1 MKRLAILWSHLGPVR
16 LFLQRHTVVVFFVL
30 SVLLTVTFYYDV
42 AFLGKTMLSPGG
54 LTAGVMG
61 DDGAYG
67 DINPLP
73 PDFSKFAAFMKDLG
87 SNAWAGEPQVA
98 KAAQAIRNFD
108 LPLWNDNA
116 AVGKPLAANFLSS
129 AFYPLKL
136 ILYAMPNVNG
146 WEIYLLARF
155 CIAVFFFF
163 LFLREL
169 KVKTWPAFLGGATF
183 AFSGYFVMLQNIQN
197 MDVDL
202 LAPVMFWVVA
212 YAMNVAR
219 QERIRWIQYVLL
231 VGALS
236 VVFLSNIPESLILVL
251 ASGFLFWAYR
261 LLAVYRSKD
270 QAGFK
275 RAWHLALQIVIPVGL
290 IVLPLYLVNLEFI
303 QQAITTHESGHAVG
317 SSIYIQPNFVAFYVL
332 PYIQNASLLIADQP
346 VNPNTLNYIGIVAY
360 FLMLAGAVTA
370 FKYKSSRLFLL
381 ILGVITVAKIHG
393 VPVINEVIGN
403 APGFDRV
410 MYMKYAQPIV
420 SLCAASLV
428 GFGVEALWERKLKPW
443 ELGTALLTGLVL
455 LWLAV
460 RALPGFDMSKANIL
474 AMGLVFALVLA
485 LGLMV
490 LVSAEVKWRR
500 LGALGLAILLLAEL
514 WNFIP
519 RHGRPERY
527 ETFTQPPFVTFLK
540 SRPEPFRIYAYD
552 GLLYPDTSSG
562 FDLDDIRDLDG
573 LIVEN
578 YMTYVRYFISHTV
591 IDRFTG
597 KKSGPGE
604 STPAKIA
611 NNPFVDILNVRYLVA
626 KTPPIEFFPENEINN
641 LFFALNPATPSIR
654 ETVFDIHADMRRVL
668 FEHSPSQICAPIPV
682 TKEKPM
688 LRFSVGIDEQAWQYG
703 GADGV
708 QLVMTDEQNKLL
720 FERKIDP
727 VNVATDQAWFEH
739 AVNLSAYAGT
749 SPTICLYSNPK
760 GTTVAD
766 WAGWA
771 DFRLTPLNSD
781 VTVEQEMPVELVYRG
796 TDAYVYENT
805 HATGRVFTVGRVTSF
820 PTQEEVIKY
829 MRQPGFDPTTEAVV
843 LAEEGQPTLPPLD
856 GEACAY
862 VLVQNYQ
869 EPKSSQVSVDVYSSG
884 DCFLVWSD
892 TDYPGWKATVDG
904 QEVSIY
910 NTDLMLRGIALNQ
923 GQHHIVMKYRPLNF
937 YGGLIGTAIGLLLT
951 AFWSVRFALGK
962 KPKQPPSHTPKSHT

>member
-1 MKRLAILWSHLGPVR
+1 MFWAKLGPFR
-16 LFLQRHTVVVFFVL
+16 LFLQRHSVVVFFVL
-30 SVLLTVTFYYDV
+30 SAALTVTFYYDV
-42 AFLGKTMLSPGG
+42 VFLGKTMLSPGG

-73 PDFSKFAAFMKDLG
+73 PDFSKFAVFMKDLG

-136 ILYAMPNVNG
+136 ILYAMPNVHG

-155 CIAVFFFF
+155 SIAVFFFF

-169 KVKTWPAFLGGATF
+169 KVKVWPAFLGGALF
-183 AFSGYFVMLQNIQN
+183 AFSGYFIMLQNIQN

-219 QERIRWIQYVLL
+219 QERIRWIQYVLM

-261 LLAVYRSKD
+261 LFALYRSKD
-270 QAGFK
+270 RDGFK
-275 RAWHLALQIVIPVGL
+275 RALRLALQIVIPVGL
-290 IVLPLYLVNLEFI
+290 IVLPLYMVNLEFI
-303 QQAITTHESGHAVG
+303 QQAITTHESGHEVG
-317 SSIYIQPNFVAFYVL
+317 SSIYIQPNYLAFYVL

-346 VNPNTLNYIGIVAY
+346 VNANTLNYIGMVAY
-360 FLMLAGAVTA
+360 FLVLVGAVTA
-370 FKYKSSRLFLL
+370 FKQKSSRLFLL
-381 ILGVITVAKIHG
+381 ILGAITVAKIHG

-428 GFGVEALWERKLKPW
+428 GFGIEALWERKVKPW
-443 ELGTALLTGLVL
+443 ELVAAILAGLLL
-455 LWLAV
+455 LWQAV
-460 RALPGFDMSKANIL
+460 RILPGFDMSRTNVMLVMIVF
-474 AMGLVFALVLA
+474 GLLLA
-485 LGLMV
+485 LGLLV
-490 LVSAEVKWRR
+490 LTSSAVKWR
-500 LGALGLAILLLAEL
+500 LVGATALGVLLIAEL

-552 GLLYPDTSSG
+552 GLLYPDISSG
-562 FDLDDIRDLDG
+562 FNLDDIRDLDG
-573 LIVEN
+573 LIVGD
-578 YMTYVRYFISHTV
+578 YMTYVRHFISHSV

-604 STPAKIA
+604 AIPAVIV
-611 NNPFVDILNVRYLVA
+611 NNPFIDILNVTYLVA
-626 KTPPIEFFPENEINN
+626 QNPPLDLYPENEINKII
-641 LFFALNPATPSIR
+641 LSHNPPTPSLR
-654 ETVFDIHADMRRVL
+654 EAVFDIHADMRRVL
-668 FEHSPSQICAPIPV
+668 FEHTPGLACAPLPV
-682 TKEKPM
+682 TKDAPM
-688 LRFSVGIDEQAWQYG
+688 LRFSYGIDEQAWNF
-703 GADGV
+703 GAGDGV
-708 QLVMTDEQNKLL
+708 QFVVTGPDGELV
-720 FERKIDP
+720 FEAKVNP
-727 VNVATDQAWFEH
+727 VAKVTDQTWFDQSID
-739 AVNLSAYAGT
+739 LSSYAGT
-749 SPTICLYSNPK
+749 NPNICFHTNPM
-760 GTTVAD
+760 GDTVAD

-771 DFRLTPLNSD
+771 DLRLTPIKSD
-781 VTVEQEMPVELVYRG
+781 IVLAEQTQVKLVYRG
-796 TDAYVYENT
+796 NDAYVYENL
-805 HATGRVFTVGRVTSF
+805 HATSRAFTVGRVTSF
-820 PTQEEVIKY
+820 SAEWDMIKY
-829 MRQPGFDPTTEAVV
+829 MRQPGFDPITEAVI
-843 LAEEGQPTLPPLD
+843 LAAEGQPDLPVFD
-856 GEACAY
+856 GEACAFET
-862 VLVQNYQ
+862 VENYQ
-869 EPKSSQVSVDVYSSG
+869 EPKASLASLDVYSPG
-884 DCFLVWSD
+884 TCLLVWSD
-892 TDYPGWKATVDG
+892 TNYPGWNAYVDG
-904 QEVSIY
+904 QKTHMY
-910 NTDLMLRGIALNQ
+910 KTDLMLRGIVLTQ
-923 GQHHIVMKYRPLNF
+923 GRHHIVMKYRPLSF
-937 YGGLIGTAIGLLLT
+937 YGGLIGTAIGLFLT
-951 AFWSVRFALGK
+951 AFWSVRFALRK
-962 KPKQPPSHTPKSHT
+962 KSQQPPSRTPPSHT